1 MQAAAYLR
9 VSDRSRQ
16 GDRFSLPA
24 QRQAIQEYCVAQG
37 WPEPAWYTD
46 TYSAK
51 DDDPE
56 ARPTF
61 RQLLR
66 DADARRFTVCV
77 VMDVDR
83 FARSA
88 VAGLTAAARLERSGV
103 RVVSLNQREMD
114 ITTPDGEMQFTLHLM
129 VARYE
134 NRQKSRRVKAGLD
147 RARLEGRH
155 VTKVPFGARIGA
167 DGRLALDPET
177 SPLLARILREA
188 ATAPDSQI
196 AARLSDE
203 GIPSPG
209 LGKGGRWAQPS
220 GAWWPETIHEM
231 IRRGHWLAHFPEPWP
246 SLWLAALRR
255 PRRSH
260 ARHGTRRHML
270 TGLVRCLCGA
280 KLGYQGGISKPLRLQ
295 CKNPKRPGLGYGC
308 PYKRRF
314 VAHYEA
320 LLVATLAALPPPNA
334 TRVASEPVDPH
345 LWETFEVE
353 RQAIAWRHKHRLTT
367 DAESLAELADLDE
380 RRAAVPQGDTQ
391 IIELAGELAL
401 LLPVFATL
409 EPADQNDLLRRLVD
423 EVLIDGD
430 GIAIT
435 WLPLA
440 LALFPLPASGKN
452 GGR

>member
-9 VSDRSRQ
+9 VSDPRQ

-24 QRQAIQEYCVAQG
+24 QRDAIQQYCAQQH

-66 DADARRFTVCV
+66 DADARRFTVV
-77 VMDVDR
+77 LVIDVDR

-147 RARLEGRH
+147 RARLEGKH
-155 VTKVPFGARIGA
+155 LTKVPFGGRIGP
-167 DGRLALDPET
+167 DGKLALDPAT

-188 ATAPDSQI
+188 ATDPDSRI
-196 AARLSDE
+196 AARLTDE
-203 GIPSPG
+203 GIASPG
-209 LGKGGRWAQPS
+209 IGKGTRWPTPS
-220 GAWWPETIHEM
+220 GAWWAETIHDM
-231 IRRGHWLAHFPEPWP
+231 IRRGHWLAAFPEPWP

-280 KLGYQGGISKPLRLQ
+280 KLGYQGGVSKPLRLQ
-295 CKNPKRPGLGYGC
+295 CRNKLRPGQGYGC
-308 PYKRRF
+308 PHKRRLA
-314 VAHYEA
+314 AHYEA
-320 LLVATLAALPPPNA
+320 LVAAAIVALPPP
-334 TRVASEPVDPH
+334 RVWRTVAEPVDPAIWQQ
-345 LWETFEVE
+345 LETE
-353 RQAIAWRHKHRLTT
+353 RRAIAWRHKHRLIT
-367 DAESLAELADLDE
+367 DAEALGELAELDG
-380 RRAAVPQGDTQ
+380 RRAAVPQGDAAAR
-391 IIELAGELAL
+391 ELAAELTDVLPQFAAL
-401 LLPVFATL
+401 DPPT
-409 EPADQNDLLRRLVD
+409 QNDLLRHLIE
-423 EVLIDGD
+423 EVAIAGE
-430 GIAIT
+430 GVAIT
-435 WLPLA
+435 WRPLA
-440 LALFPLPASGKN
+440 LALFPVPETG
-452 GGR
+452 